1 VQPEAEGAARVSTCA
16 KSGQHEGGTDSCLEG
31 VHAWER
37 ASYCWPGV
45 LRAVSMAF
53 TKLDAG
59 PNAAPEVCTTIEE
72 VGSTGVGALTIVFI
86 ILMICGCVFIYK
98 AVNCD
103 AQKKCVRPHTLS
115 GCSRCWLCFCCWRA
129 ASKSREPRCDGAG

>member
-1 VQPEAEGAARVSTCA
+1 MRTGSQVVRSQAST
-16 KSGQHEGGTDSCLEG
+16 EEDLTLEG

-37 ASYCWPGV
+37 ASDCWPRV

-86 ILMICGCVFIYK
+86 ILMICGCVFIFK

-103 AQKKCVRPHTLS
+103 AQKKFVRPHTPS
-115 GCSRCWLCFCCWRA
+115 GCSRSWLSFCCRRA
-129 ASKSREPRCDGAG
+129 PSKSRKPLFDVAGC